1 MKLSSWK
8 KGSEI
13 ININKATPVDKN
25 ERKRHLLVLPNQGGK
40 GSYFINPYKKHW
52 ISFSSLRVLRFIE
65 STRNFDGEDR
75 QFCETIFVKH
85 SILDAWQGSKYAS
98 N

>member
-1 MKLSSWK
+1 MKLSNYSRK
-8 KGSEI
+8 KDSEI

-25 ERKRHLLVLPNQGGK
+25 ERKRHLLVLPYQGGK

-52 ISFSSLRVLRFIE
+52 ISFCSLRVL
-65 STRNFDGEDR
+65 RNFDGEDR

-85 SILDAWQGSKYAS
+85 TILDAWQGSKYVS